1 MAVAVAV
8 AEVETVGE
16 GVDVE
21 GSVGLGEV
29 VGLGDCVSVGLG
41 ADADGS
47 GELVTVTSAA
57 RRLTATGLEVAGLE
71 VAAHGSFTTPAKEVT
86 VGRPTQIRA
95 PESAT
100 PIPALIPRRTLAGVP
115 VVEAI
120 VISSHAWRPGR
131 HAHVLVRRE
140 GFVRSSQ
147 RIREFRREPSG
158 PPERHIQLLR
168 YCSTMVLAFSR
179 IRFTYCSVSGYGGIP
194 PCSRTAP
201 CPAL

>member
-1 MAVAVAV
+1 
-8 AEVETVGE
+8 
-16 GVDVE
+16 
-21 GSVGLGEV
+21 VGLGEV

-57 RRLTATGLEVAGLE
+57 RRLTATGLEVAGLEVAGLEVAGLE

-158 PPERHIQLLR
+158 PRERHIQLLR
-168 YCSTMVLAFSR
+168 
-179 IRFTYCSVSGYGGIP
+179 
-194 PCSRTAP
+194 
-201 CPAL
+201 